1 MYFREGFTTRAA
13 LHACRLAIGAR
24 RPRSQQATAGIAIIF
39 VLVFAFAVG
48 VAGAQPLGT
57 VSEFSSGLNSGGT
70 LSNVIVAGP
79 DGNLWFPDKGA
90 ATPAIGEINPAT
102 GAITD
107 LGVVAN
113 GGNIGSLPNGVATG
127 PDGNIWF
134 TDGSTTKP
142 ALGMLNLTTHA
153 IAEFSTGL
161 NAGSVPLKIAAGSD
175 GNLWFSDQ
183 GTTKAIGM
191 INPTTHAITEFTSGL
206 NAGSVPGAIVAGP
219 DGNLWFGDKG
229 TTPAI
234 GTMNTATHAIS
245 EFSSGLNGG
254 SSPSG
259 IAAGPDGDVWFTDP
273 GSIKAIGRITPTG
286 AITEFDSIVPTV
298 VAGAGTNTLTLSEA
312 ASASG
317 IVTLGFATSLTAAV
331 GSGSTSVTVASGGFP
346 LVSVGMTVTSALI
359 PTGTTVAAVSGNTL
373 TLSNAATTTNAGI
386 SLTFLTSVAS
396 VSTTAGSTSVSVTSG
411 GFPLVANGLSVSGPG
426 IPAGIL
432 NPGSASVSMTAGPD
446 GDMWFTDQ
454 GTGVTPATPALGRI
468 DPSTGVITEFTNPT
482 GLNASGSP
490 YGIGVGADGNLWF
503 TDKSNTKAIGRFG
516 VDVPPASVAPPV
528 VAGSGEQGTQ
538 QVCEGDRWSDWA
550 RQQPSISAA
559 SYDGYQWLLDGS
571 AIAGGSSQSY
581 TPTGA
586 NVGDALSCR
595 VTVTYTLFPTTVSAT
610 STAVTVL
617 TQPTGPAGANGSAG
631 ATGPTG
637 ATGAAGPIG
646 PTGATGAK
654 GPAGEVE
661 LVICKSVKKKQVCTT
676 KLVSGPV
683 SFTESVKGARLEA
696 ATLRRG
702 KLVYATGKGRR
713 ATRSAELVLEPL
725 RHLLPGRYTLTIG
738 PSLHETVSVL

>member
-1 MYFREGFTTRAA
+1 MFSRKDFTSRVFRPRLRHRRAG
-13 LHACRLAIGAR
+13 LAILLAV
-24 RPRSQQATAGIAIIF
+24 AFAAAVGIAR
-39 VLVFAFAVG
+39 
-48 VAGAQPLGT
+48 AQPLGT
-57 VSEFSSGLNSGGT
+57 VTEFSSGLTSGGT
-70 LSNVIVAGP
+70 LSNVIAAGP
-79 DGNLWFPDKGA
+79 DGNLWFPDKLA

-113 GGNIGSLPNGVATG
+113 GGNSGSLPNGVATG
-127 PDGNIWF
+127 SDGNIWF

-142 ALGMLNLTTHA
+142 AVGLLNPTTHA
-153 IAEFSTGL
+153 ITEFSTGL
-161 NAGSVPLKIAAGSD
+161 NAGSVPLKIAAGAD

-191 INPTTHAITEFTSGL
+191 INPTTHVITEFTSGL

-219 DGNLWFGDKG
+219 DGNMWFGDKG

-234 GTMNTATHAIS
+234 GTINTATHAIS
-245 EFSSGLNGG
+245 EFSNGLNGG

-259 IAAGPDGDVWFTDP
+259 IAAGPDGNVWFTDP

-286 AITEFDSIVPTV
+286 AITEFSSIVPTV

-312 ASASG
+312 ATASG
-317 IVTLGFATSLTAAV
+317 TVALGFATSVTAGV
-331 GSGSTSVTVASGGFP
+331 TSGSTSVIVASGGFP

-359 PTGTTVAAVSGNTL
+359 PAGTTVSAISGNTL

-386 SLTFLTSVAS
+386 SITFLTSVAS
-396 VSTTAGSTSVSVTSG
+396 VATTAGSTSVSVASG

-432 NPGSASVSMTAGPD
+432 NPGSAVVSMTAGPD

-490 YGIGVGADGNLWF
+490 YGIGVGADGNVWF
-503 TDKSNTKAIGRFG
+503 TDKSTTKAIGRFG
-516 VDVPPASVAPPV
+516 VGVPAASVAAPV

-538 QVCEGDRWSDWA
+538 QECEGDRWSDWA
-550 RQQPSISAA
+550 GEQPSVSAS

-571 AIAGGSSQSY
+571 AIAGASSQSY

-586 NVGDALSCR
+586 NVGHALSCR

-610 STAVTVL
+610 SAAVTVL
-617 TQPTGPAGANGSAG
+617 TQPIGPAGANGSAG
-631 ATGPTG
+631 ATDRPVPPEADRATGPTG
-637 ATGAAGPIG
+637 ATGAE
-646 PTGATGAK
+646 
-654 GPAGEVE
+654 GPAGKIE
-661 LVICKSVKKKQVCTT
+661 LVTCKSVKKKKQVCTT

-683 SFTESVKGARLEA
+683 SFTKSVKGARLEA

-702 KLVYATGKGRR
+702 KLVYATGQGRR
-713 ATRSAELVLEPL
+713 TARSTELVLRPL
-725 RHLLPGRYTLTIG
+725 RHLSPGRYTLTIG